1 MGCHGHRIPGVG
13 GPYTLSMAPTRL
25 VIHVDDIG
33 MCHGT
38 TTAFAATAEAG
49 AVTCGSVMVPCPWSS
64 EALELAAAQP
74 ELDVGVH
81 LTLNAEHRHY
91 RWAPMSRAP
100 RLSGLVDH
108 SGAMWRSVV
117 DLRGNADPDA
127 VMDEWRTQVDRALSA
142 GVDVTHLDSHMGSAM
157 APEWAERY
165 VALGVEYGL
174 PVVLPATIAGYGI
187 ARHLPDVTEDDLAP
201 VLVAAREAG
210 MPVFD
215 RIIESDF
222 SRPAGVPL
230 DLVARLRS
238 AVAGGG
244 LAYLALHPCHPGE
257 IEAIDP
263 ARPHVRTDEADA
275 LESVAW
281 RAALDD
287 LVAAGEVELVGMRQL
302 RDGLGGA

>member
-1 MGCHGHRIPGVG
+1 
-13 GPYTLSMAPTRL
+13 MAPTRL

-74 ELDVGVH
+74 GLDVGVH
-81 LTLNAEHRHY
+81 LTLTSEHRHY

-100 RLSGLVDH
+100 RLAGLVDH

-127 VMDEWRTQVDRALSA
+127 VMEEWRTQVDRALSA
-142 GVDVTHLDSHMGSAM
+142 GVDVTHLDSHMGSAL

-165 VALGVEYGL
+165 VALGVEYDL
-174 PVVLPATIAGYGI
+174 PVVLPATVAGYGI

-201 VLVAAREAG
+201 VIAAAREAG

-215 RIIESDF
+215 RVVESAF
-222 SRPAGVPL
+222 ARPAGMPL
-230 DLVARLRS
+230 DLEERLRT
-238 AVAGGG
+238 AIAGGG
-244 LAYLALHPCHPGE
+244 LVYMALHPCHPGE

-263 ARPHVRTDEADA
+263 SRPHVRTDEVVE
-275 LESVAW
+275 LLSPVW
-281 RAALDD
+281 RALLET

-302 RDGLGGA
+302 RDERRGS